1 MTLPGKF
8 YDFNTFLMNKCVND
22 IIYIYL
28 EQASSSL
35 FYKIQDSTFINGKTE
50 DNISDSRFLEN
61 SVFTKVSYQKF
72 LVEYT

>member
-50 DNISDSRFLEN
+50 DNISDSRFWKILF
-61 SVFTKVSYQKF
+61 SQKF
-72 LVEYT
+72 PIKNFW